1 MSLHDAVVRGPWS
14 LAATERWLA
23 GAVIPLRLAAQAPSG
38 WPLVLSLWFLAREGR
53 LLCATQRSAHV
64 VAALEHDP
72 RCAFEVAPEAPPYR
86 GVRGRA
92 AVTIAPDPGGE
103 VLAALCRRY
112 LGSTDGDLARW
123 LLSRAAD
130 EVVLELDPRSV
141 TTWDYRE
148 RMGGAA

>member
-1 MSLHDAVVRGPWS
+1 MSLRDAAIRGPWS
-14 LAATERWLA
+14 RAEAERWL
-23 GAVIPLRLAAQAPSG
+23 GEAVIPLRLAVQAPSG
-38 WPLVLSLWFLAREGR
+38 WPLVLSLWFVARDGR

-72 RCAFEVAPEAPPYR
+72 RCAFEVAPDTPPYR

-92 AVTIAPDPGGE
+92 TVAITPDREGA
-103 VLAALCRRY
+103 VLAALCPRY

-130 EVVLELDPRSV
+130 EVVLELDPRRV

-148 RMGGAA
+148 RMAGGA